1 MLNHRIRSKVGTN
14 ESGIME
20 RRNTW
25 RLLAILISGV
35 SAWKVSANG
44 FGLPDQDAFATARGE
59 AFVATAD
66 NPAAIYYNPAGITQ
80 LKGNNLRGGIYG
92 IYLDPSYSPPKSAP
106 NSGNTYHSSENFAA
120 VPQLFYAVTL
130 TNLPLSFGLGIYAPY
145 GGNMSWPQDT
155 GFRSVAISGSLKYI
169 TINPVVAVKLLPSLS
184 VGGGVMVNYGK
195 INMLQGLL
203 TFPTPQANFFNFT
216 GDGWSVGY
224 NAGILWQPHPK
235 ISFGAT
241 FRSSASLNFQ
251 GNTDFQLQPRPYYY
265 PEQRNASAGFT
276 FPLTTVFGVSYKP
289 TPKWNLEFDANYTD
303 WNSFGTVTIK
313 QSPPPV
319 SNPLI
324 QNIPVNLDWQG
335 SWMYEF
341 GVTRYFDSG
350 WHVSAGYV
358 FNENSVP
365 NTYYTPLAADL
376 DRHFFSIGAGFK
388 GKTFDFDIACQFG
401 YGPSHTVNG
410 STSSTAAITGSNGQN
425 ANGTYGFTS
434 SAVTVSVGMHF

>member
-1 MLNHRIRSKVGTN
+1 MNRILNQRQLGK
-14 ESGIME
+14 
-20 RRNTW
+20 
-25 RLLAILISGV
+25 LLAVVLWGV
-35 SAWKVSANG
+35 SVRHAAANG

-66 NPAAIYYNPAGITQ
+66 NPSAVYYNPAGITQ
-80 LKGNNLRGGIYG
+80 LAGNNFRGGLNSVY
-92 IYLDPSYSPPKSAP
+92 YEPTFQPPAGQA
-106 NSGNTYHSSENFAA
+106 NSGRTYYSSDNFAYL
-120 VPQLFYAVTL
+120 PQFFYTYTASGA
-130 TNLPLSFGLGIYAPY
+130 PLSCGLGVYAPY

-184 VGGGVMVNYGK
+184 VGGGAMVNYGN
-195 INMLQGLL
+195 ISMYQGLL
-203 TFPTPQANFFNFT
+203 PAAARGTNFFNFT

-224 NAGILWQPHPK
+224 NAGILWQPHEK

-251 GNTDFQLQPRPYYY
+251 GNTDFQLQPRPYNHAA
-265 PEQRNASAGFT
+265 QRDASANFT
-276 FPLTTVFGVSYKP
+276 FPLTTVFGVSYRP
-289 TPKWNLEFDANYTD
+289 TPQWNLEVDANYTD
-303 WNSFGTVTIK
+303 WHSFDTVNIE

-319 SNPLI
+319 SRPFTSTV
-324 QNIPVNLDWQG
+324 PVNLDWQA

-350 WHVSAGYV
+350 WHVSGGYV

-376 DRHFFSIGAGFK
+376 DRDFFSIGTGYQ
-388 GKTFDFDIACQFG
+388 GKIFDFDIAYQFG
-401 YGPSHTVNG
+401 YGPSHLVTG
-410 STSSTAAITGSNGQN
+410 STSPTSAITGANGERP
-425 ANGTYGFTS
+425 NGTYGFSS
-434 SAVTVSVGMHF
+434 SALIVSVGMHF